1 MKIARNYGPW
11 SQCWSYY
18 SLTIFFSK
26 NVDHEAINIMLNH
39 YVFWEK
45 KNTDLSSWRY
55 YRCPNAPMIAVGGK
69 GGNSESH
76 SGRHGSPLFSGN
88 K

>member
-1 MKIARNYGPW
+1 
-11 SQCWSYY
+11 
-18 SLTIFFSK
+18 
-26 NVDHEAINIMLNH
+26 MLNH

-76 SGRHGSPLFSGN
+76 SGHSAHRCSQEISEKQAFSSAATTLSDVRLLVN
-88 K
+88 RPDLQTHSSTS